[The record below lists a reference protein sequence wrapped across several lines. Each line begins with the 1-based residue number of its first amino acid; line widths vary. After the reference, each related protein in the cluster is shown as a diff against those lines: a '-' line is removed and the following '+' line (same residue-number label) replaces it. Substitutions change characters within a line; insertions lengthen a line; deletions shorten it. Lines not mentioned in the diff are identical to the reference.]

1 MLPPTSMGFAVTA
14 SPVGKNHAGASVRTE
29 VWSSVVLAE
38 KVRCT
43 SCP

>member
-14 SPVGKNHAGASVRTE
+14 SPVGKNQAGASVWTL

-38 KVRCT
+38 KVRCA